1 MPPSLRDW
9 RISIRG
15 NPRRVSFLVSAVSL
29 RISRIRLCFCTIVN
43 ALTATATSTG
53 SAIKKRSA
61 TAESNGNVETNTNT
75 DTNTDGST
83 DTQSNADTT
92 TDSNTY
98 STTPANTDENTGTDA
113 NTITET
119 NFLENDDSN
128 CGLVCPG
135 NSSEICGGPNSALV
149 YSTGIGGNN
158 ILVHFHPPLSDNYQ
172 EPDDLTLR
180 LRTVYTLQKW
190 RRLGEKLEQ
199 IDSGSG
205 TECESDSDRCN
216 NLQRTNE
223 RIESGNAYSALNN
236 YKENEE
242 DCTCNSEE
250 SLVANMTREV
260 AEVIV
265 QIGEEDCGGCGNCGE
280 CTIQDLMKESEV
292 Y

>member
-1 MPPSLRDW
+1 MHS
-9 RISIRG
+9 
-15 NPRRVSFLVSAVSL
+15 
-29 RISRIRLCFCTIVN
+29 
-43 ALTATATSTG
+43 
-53 SAIKKRSA
+53 
-61 TAESNGNVETNTNT
+61 
-75 DTNTDGST
+75 
-83 DTQSNADTT
+83 
-92 TDSNTY
+92 Y
-98 STTPANTDENTGTDA
+98 
-113 NTITET
+113 
-119 NFLENDDSN
+119 
-128 CGLVCPG
+128 
-135 NSSEICGGPNSALV
+135 
-149 YSTGIGGNN
+149 
-158 ILVHFHPPLSDNYQ
+158 PPLSGNYQ

-205 TECESDSDRCN
+205 TECKSDSDRCS

-260 AEVIV
+260 DEVIV
-265 QIGEEDCGGCGNCGE
+265 QISEEDCGGCGSCGE

-292 Y
+292 YQN